1 MKKLIYLLLPLIV
14 FTACRKRLDSFLFGN
29 DNSITEYKLDNYT
42 GRTTLDVGNDYHV
55 EDSMT
60 HVFQYDISNGAGEQ
74 PFMISAIYTGEI
86 SQIATDTVILY
97 CHGTADHNDFY
108 WPRQKLYSH
117 LGGTHRYGVLMID
130 YPGYGLSDGTPTE
143 QNMYDAV
150 NGALKWLKA
159 NGLTND
165 RLVMFGFSLGTA
177 SVCQV
182 AGNPNDF
189 EMKASKIILEA
200 PFASAEKM
208 IQDASVLAFPASY
221 FVSLKVDN
229 AIEIQKATVP
239 LLWIHG
245 KADSFLAIDKHGELV
260 FANYGGPSKT
270 AVRVPGGDHEDT
282 PYVMGYEVYL
292 AALLSFI
299 TQ

>member
-1 MKKLIYLLLPLIV
+1 MKKIIYILLPLVV
-14 FTACRKRLDSFLFGN
+14 FTACRKRLDAFLFGN

-42 GRTTLDVGNDYHV
+42 GRTTLDVGNAYHV

-60 HVFQYDISNGAGEQ
+60 HVFQFDISNGAGEQ

-86 SQIATDTVILY
+86 SRIATDTVILY

-130 YPGYGLSDGTPTE
+130 YPGYGLSDGSPTE
-143 QNMYDAV
+143 QNMYEAV

-189 EMKASKIILEA
+189 GMQPSKIILEA

-245 KADSFLAIDKHGELV
+245 KADTFLAIDKHGEIV

-282 PYVMGYEVYL
+282 PYVMGYDAYL

>member
-1 MKKLIYLLLPLIV
+1 MKKLIFLVMLVLV
-14 FTACRKRLDSFLFGN
+14 FTSCRKRLDAFLFQN
-29 DNSITEYKLDNYT
+29 DNSITEYLLDDYT
-42 GRTTLDVGNDYHV
+42 GNVTLDVGNDYKV

-60 HVFQYDISNGAGEQ
+60 HVFQFDISNGAAE
-74 PFMISAIYTGEI
+74 PFMISGIYTGDL
-86 SQIATDTVILY
+86 SRIATDTVILY
-97 CHGTADHNDFY
+97 CHGTANHNDFY

-117 LGGTHRYGVLMID
+117 LGGKHRYGVLMID
-130 YPGYGLSDGTPTE
+130 YPGYGLSDGSPTE
-143 QNMYDAV
+143 QNMYEAV

-189 EMKASKIILEA
+189 EMQPSKIILEA

-208 IQDASVLAFPASY
+208 IQDASVLGFPASY

-229 AIEIQKATVP
+229 AIEIKKATVP

-245 KADSFLAIDKHGELV
+245 KADTFLAIDKHGEYV

-282 PYVMGYEVYL
+282 PFVMGYEAYL